1 MKKLLLPG
9 LIVAMG
15 FGGAFATS
23 KMKTAMPTYRIN
35 GSHCDVVQQ
44 ECDENPGELCT
55 WSVDGS
61 QLYKFRSADETTCS
75 QELRRSI
82 Q

>member
-15 FGGAFATS
+15 LGGAYASST
-23 KMKTAMPTYRIN
+23 MKTAMPTYRIN

-44 ECDENPGELCT
+44 ECDEQPGELCT
-55 WSVDGS
+55 WDQDGS
-61 QLYKFRSADETTCS
+61 QLYKFQSADETSCS
-75 QELRRSI
+75 FELRRSI